1 MMCAVRPPLLPLAA
15 CVTAVVG
22 ALAPGVEAGGAS
34 PATTAAVRTL
44 VRPGV
49 LDAPAGLAFDGTG
62 DLFVADS
69 GHCRVAVVAAHNG
82 SFDGLRLRRGAVTT
96 LVGGFCRGP
105 RSIGHPT
112 GLAIDAQGDVFVAE
126 ATAQRV
132 QVVRAGGH
140 PTVVTVAGTGQPGF
154 TGNGQPASDSALDQ
168 PTAVAV
174 DAAGDLFIA
183 DTANCLVR
191 AVPAHNATLFGQ
203 AMTAGDL
210 YTVAGVRVCGTA
222 GRGGASG
229 AAQLWD
235 PVAVAID
242 SSGTQLLV
250 ADRGDQSVLLA
261 TTRGGT
267 FWGTPVGAGNIG
279 VVVGGTGSY
288 GPYLADGLSANGGTA
303 ELNDP
308 RGVAVGPDGALLVTD
323 GFMHALRVVPAA
335 DGTLFGQTVKA
346 GAFYTLAGALP
357 VSTSTGGGNGT
368 RWVLTHMDTPS
379 GVALSPAG
387 SVVFSDAGTGTVRT
401 VAGP

>member
-1 MMCAVRPPLLPLAA
+1 MMCAVRRPLLPLAA

-22 ALAPGVEAGGAS
+22 ALLPAVEAGGAA
-34 PATTAAVRTL
+34 PPGTATVHTL
-44 VRPGV
+44 VGPGV
-49 LDAPAGLAFDGTG
+49 LDAPNALAFDAAG

-69 GHCRVAVVAAHNG
+69 GHCRVAFVLAHDG
-82 SFDGLRLRRGAVTT
+82 SFDGLRPRHGAVTT
-96 LVGGFCRGP
+96 LVGGSCRGP

-112 GLAIDAQGDVFVAE
+112 GLAVDAQGDVFIAE

-140 PTVVTVAGTGQPGF
+140 PAAATVAGTGQPGF

-174 DAAGDLFIA
+174 DTTGDLFIA

-191 AVPAHNATLFGQ
+191 AVPAHSKTLFGQ
-203 AMTAGDL
+203 AMTAGNL
-210 YTVAGVRVCGTA
+210 YTVAGVRVCGTS
-222 GRGGASG
+222 GQGGPLG
-229 AAQLWD
+229 AARLWD

-242 SSGTQLLV
+242 PSGTQLLV

-261 TTRGGT
+261 TARSGT
-267 FWGTPVGAGNIG
+267 YWGTPVAAGDIG

-308 RGVAVGPDGALLVTD
+308 RGVAVGPDGALVVTD

-335 DGTLFGQTVKA
+335 DGTLLGQTVKV
-346 GAFYTLAGALP
+346 GAYYTLAGALP

-368 RWVLTHMDTPS
+368 RWVLTHLDTPS

-387 SVVFSDAGTGTVRT
+387 SVVFSDAGTGIVRT

>member
-1 MMCAVRPPLLPLAA
+1 LPLAA
-15 CVTAVVG
+15 GVAVVVG
-22 ALAPGVEAGGAS
+22 AFLPAFEAGGG
-34 PATTAAVRTL
+34 AAPNAPTVRTL
-44 VRPGV
+44 VGPGV
-49 LDAPAGLAFDGTG
+49 LDGPTALALDASG
-62 DLFVADS
+62 DLLVADS
-69 GHCRVAVVAAHNG
+69 GHCRVAVVASHNG
-82 SFDGLRLRRGAVTT
+82 SFDGLRLRTGTVTT
-96 LVGGFCRGP
+96 LVGGSCRGR

-112 GLAIDAQGDVFVAE
+112 GLAVDGQGDVFIAE

-132 QVVRAGGH
+132 QVVRSGAH
-140 PTVVTVAGTGQPGF
+140 PAAVTVAGTGQPGF
-154 TGNGQPASDSALDQ
+154 TGNGQPASASDLDQ

-174 DAAGDLFIA
+174 DTAGDLFIA

-191 AVPAHNATLFGQ
+191 AVPAHSTTVFGQ
-203 AMTAGDL
+203 AMMAGDL

-222 GRGGASG
+222 GQGGPVG

-235 PVAVAID
+235 PVAVAVD

-261 TTRGGT
+261 PTSGGT
-267 FWGTPVGAGNIG
+267 YWGTRVAAGDIA
-279 VVVGGTGSY
+279 VVAGGTGSY
-288 GPYLADGLSANGGTA
+288 GPYLADGLSANGGVA

-335 DGTLFGQTVKA
+335 DGTLFGRTVKA

-357 VSTSTGGGNGT
+357 VSTSTGAGNGT
-368 RWVLTHMDTPS
+368 RWVLTHVDTPS

-387 SVVFSDAGTGTVRT
+387 NVVFSDAGTGAVRM
-401 VAGP
+401 VVGP